1 MKQKNDQRHT
11 YYGSLKPIRTFWQKV
26 YRRLHNY
33 LASEQTILLKNNP
46 RYQQWDIGEYT
57 YGRPSGSPYIIY
69 LGGDAELKIGKF
81 CSIGDNVVIMP
92 NSSNRL
98 DFVTTYP
105 FNAFFDKAAHIKT
118 NFNKS
123 KITIGNDVWI
133 GMGVTILSGVNIGNG
148 VVIGANSLVTK
159 DIPPYAIVAGS
170 PAKILR
176 KRFSEEIIDQL
187 EKIQWW
193 NWSLEKIEQEFDGL
207 LSADVESFVRK
218 HG

>member
-1 MKQKNDQRHT
+1 MKQKNDQRHA

-57 YGRPSGSPYIIY
+57 YGRPSGSPHIIY

-105 FNAFFDKAAHIKT
+105 FNAFLTKQLILKLILVRARLPLVMMF
-118 NFNKS
+118 
-123 KITIGNDVWI
+123 GLVW
-133 GMGVTILSGVNIGNG
+133 
-148 VVIGANSLVTK
+148 
-159 DIPPYAIVAGS
+159 
-170 PAKILR
+170 
-176 KRFSEEIIDQL
+176 E
-187 EKIQWW
+187 
-193 NWSLEKIEQEFDGL
+193 
-207 LSADVESFVRK
+207 
-218 HG
+218 